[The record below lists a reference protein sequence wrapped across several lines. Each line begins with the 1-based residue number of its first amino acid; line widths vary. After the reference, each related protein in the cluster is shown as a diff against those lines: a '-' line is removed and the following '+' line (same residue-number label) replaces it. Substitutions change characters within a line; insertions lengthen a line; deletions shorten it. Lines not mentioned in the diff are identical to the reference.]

1 MTVNIKDVSPL
12 LAPHFLDIEAD
23 PSLFKINNKLINEHS
38 DKIGLYS
45 KYLGHLHDSLILQ
58 TDLTLNKFSLIL
70 NDFTTYSF
78 ASAIVEKH
86 AITIDHDKLIFPI
99 QLNFKISDLS
109 FNAVDEEGNIKRIK
123 RTRIDEYLYD
133 RVITVDSENIC
144 IGLVF
149 YNDNKTRRR
158 KQILIL
164 LTAQNISLE
173 EHQKE
178 AWNNLLGDKYDDCY
192 NYFRAQFNKGRY
204 LSDYTECK
212 NLVDEYFEKD

>member
-1 MTVNIKDVSPL
+1 MKRNIKDVSPL

-23 PSLFKINNKLINEHS
+23 PSLFKINDRLVKEHS
-38 DKIGLYS
+38 HKIGLYS

-58 TDLTLNKFSLIL
+58 TDLTSNRFSLIL

-86 AITIDHDKLIFPI
+86 TIAIDHNKLIFPI
-99 QLNFKISDLS
+99 HFNFKISDLS

-133 RVITVDSENIC
+133 QVITIDSENIR

-149 YNDNKTRRR
+149 YNNNKTRRR

-164 LTAQNISLE
+164 LTAQNILLE

-178 AWNNLLGDKYDDCY
+178 AWNNLFGDKYDDCY

-204 LSDYTECK
+204 LSDYTECEK
-212 NLVDEYFEKD
+212 LVDEYFAK